1 MTTALHRN
9 DTEDLLRAAIRH
21 LIAAGLEVEIAEPRP
36 GADDAADGWLS
47 VTGPA
52 GTLLYQ
58 VQFKTRVSPGSA
70 VASTRPD
77 RAGRLL
83 IIAPHIPD
91 TVADSLRRQ
100 DVHYV
105 DATGNM
111 YLRWAGVLLD
121 VRGRR
126 PERSRPAQPGQPL
139 RLYKSSGLKVLFA
152 RPNNLSSLC
161 LSVSGVTL

>member
-1 MTTALHRN
+1 ML
-9 DTEDLLRAAIRH
+9 
-21 LIAAGLEVEIAEPRP
+21 EPRP

-58 VQFKTRVSPGSA
+58 VQFKSRVSPGSA

-77 RAGRLL
+77 RASRPL

-126 PERSRPAQPGQPL
+126 PERPRPAQPGQTL

-152 RPNNLSSLC
+152 LLARSELVNANYRAIARAAGVSLGTVQWV
-161 LSVSGVTL
+161 LTELAETGYLRTA